1 MAAWGALQLGG
12 TQLKCLSYE
21 LGVVA
26 LPSFLCCGPDLS
38 DEVLFTPSWAVRDL
52 DPASR
57 ELLTGDAGW
66 RGGNSYAAVTGAGSA
81 STSAVSTSSSSSA
94 AAADPTLAPASLS
107 YTAGAGCA
115 KARLT
120 PRLVGVP
127 IPYAL
132 PARRYGRKKGDLAD
146 WPWNYNHGSDI
157 RRAGTA
163 EERERAMA
171 VATGVL

>member
-38 DEVLFTPSWAVRDL
+38 DDVLFTPSWAIRDL
-52 DPASR
+52 PSASR
-57 ELLTGDAGW
+57 ALLAGDTGW
-66 RGGNSYAAVTGAGSA
+66 RGRGSDGSA
-81 STSAVSTSSSSSA
+81 AGTSSAAASAASSSSSSA
-94 AAADPTLAPASLS
+94 AAGPTLGPASLGS
-107 YTAGAGCA
+107 NASAGAA
-115 KARLT
+115 TVRLT

-127 IPYAL
+127 IPYAV
-132 PARRYGRKKGDLAD
+132 PARRYGRRKGDLDD

>member
-26 LPSFLCCGPDLS
+26 LPSFLCCGPDLT
-38 DEVLFTPSWAVRDL
+38 DEVLFTPSWAIRDL
-52 DPASR
+52 HPGSR
-57 ELLTGDAGW
+57 ELLTGGAGW
-66 RGGNSYAAVTGAGSA
+66 RGGSSAGSA
-81 STSAVSTSSSSSA
+81 AGTLSVSAASSSSA
-94 AAADPTLAPASLS
+94 TAEPTLEPASHGFA
-107 YTAGAGCA
+107 AGTGSAT
-115 KARLT
+115 ARLT

-127 IPYAL
+127 IPYAV
-132 PARRYGRKKGDLAD
+132 PARRYGRRRGDLAD
-146 WPWNYNHGSDI
+146 WPWNYNHGSYI
-157 RRAGTA
+157 GRAGTA